1 MKEIYSIQQASLKGK
16 RVIIRADFDVTMR
29 GNRILDDFRILSVLP
44 TIRLILHKGGKV
56 RIISYRGRPQGVRDA
71 ELSMKSIARFLER
84 RLKRKVIFLP
94 DILDEAACI
103 RHKDSSS
110 VIFFENIRFWP
121 EEEKND
127 KEFARKVSRWGDI
140 FVNEA
145 FANAHRDHA
154 CITTLARLL
163 PSYAGLHLETEIA
176 NLSALF
182 HLPPKPFVA
191 VLGGAK
197 LETKLPLIH
206 QFLSSADRVL
216 LGGALANTLFA
227 VEGRQIGKSV
237 ISNDYMACEMKK
249 ILKHKKLYLPVD
261 VVVAASFNGS
271 SGYRVVRP
279 NEVKDTEYIVDVGP
293 ETVALFSSIARN
305 AKTLVWNGPLGY
317 VETAA
322 FAKGT
327 KVFAQSLA
335 LLKAFKVVGGGDT
348 TGVLRQYR
356 LLANFTH
363 VSTGGGAM
371 LEFLAGKKLPGIEAL
386 KRKVKN
392 EKRKTKT

>member
-1 MKEIYSIQQASLKGK
+1 MKEIYSIRQASLKGK

-29 GNRILDDFRILSVLP
+29 GNRIADDFRILRVLP
-44 TIRLILHKGGKV
+44 TIRLVLQKGGKV
-56 RIISYRGRPQGVRDA
+56 RIVSYRGRPHGVRNP
-71 ELSMKSIARFLER
+71 LLGMKDIARFLER
-84 RLKRKVIFLP
+84 RLKRKIIFLP
-94 DILDEAACI
+94 DILDEDAFI
-103 RHKDSSS
+103 RHNDSSS
-110 VIFFENIRFWP
+110 IIFFENIRFWP

-127 KEFARKVSRWGDI
+127 NKFARKISLWGDL

-145 FANAHRDHA
+145 FANTHRNHA
-154 CITTLARLL
+154 CVTTLARLL
-163 PSYAGLHLETEIA
+163 PSYAGLQLEAEIT

-182 HLPPKPFVA
+182 HSPQKPFVA

-206 QFLSSADRVL
+206 RFLSSADHVL

-227 VEGRQIGKSV
+227 LKGLRVGKSIV
-237 ISNDYMACEMKK
+237 SDDFMRNEIKK
-249 ILKHKKLYLPVD
+249 ILKHKKLCLPVD
-261 VVVAASFNGS
+261 VVAAGDLNGS

-279 NEVKDTEYIVDVGP
+279 DEVKETEYIVDVGP
-293 ETVALFSSIARN
+293 ETAALFSSIARS

-317 VETAA
+317 VETAP

-327 KVFAQSLA
+327 KIFAQSLT
-335 LLKAFKVVGGGDT
+335 LLKAFKAVGGGDT
-348 TGVLRQYR
+348 IAVLRQYR
-356 LLANFTH
+356 LLAHFTH

-386 KRKVKN
+386 KR
-392 EKRKTKT
+392 